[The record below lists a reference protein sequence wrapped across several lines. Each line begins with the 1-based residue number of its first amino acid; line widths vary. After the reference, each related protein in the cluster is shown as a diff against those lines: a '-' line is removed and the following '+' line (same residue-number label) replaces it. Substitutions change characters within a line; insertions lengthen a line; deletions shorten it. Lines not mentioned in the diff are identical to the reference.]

1 MFNTYEIQY
10 SVMGISKLVIWFG
23 GALMAFG
30 ALFQFQG
37 RGFVGPESSFMYYNK
52 DWIYYGIAMIVSGAL
67 IIGVG
72 IFVLVRARLHAR

>member
-10 SVMGISKLVIWFG
+10 SMMRISKLIIGFG
-23 GALMAFG
+23 VALVALG

-52 DWIYYGIAMIVSGAL
+52 DWIYYGIAMMISGVL

-72 IFVLVRARLHAR
+72 AFALVRARLRAK